1 MSEEKWDGHTERRKD
16 VCPFHQARTEQIE
29 ELERSKVSFT
39 VLKILIS
46 IILIIGGAY
55 WYHEDM
61 QNQERFKDMLEVQ
74 SNNTQILQEHVRI
87 SGYMLRRMSDD
98 IRETKLNLEAVMK
111 KEGVEYQRFP
121 EHHDPED

>member
-1 MSEEKWDGHTERRKD
+1 MANEKWDGTERRAD
-16 VCPFHQARTEQIE
+16 VCPFHHKKSQQIE
-29 ELERSKVSFT
+29 ELERNKVSFT

-74 SNNTQILQEHVRI
+74 TNNTALLQEHVRI
-87 SGYMLRRMSDD
+87 SSYMLRKMSDD
-98 IRETKLNLEAVMK
+98 VRETKLNVEAVMK
-111 KEGVEYQRFP
+111 KEGLEYQFLP
-121 EHHDPED
+121 ETHQPNE